1 VSNQT
6 TPEQD
11 ENGPSGPTDL
21 GARSWWVT
29 TKRAFSEFKDD
40 NCTDWAAA
48 LTYYGVLAIFPA
60 IIALVSLLGLFGSA
74 HTVTNLTDIVT
85 QLGPSSAAETFRGPI
100 EGIVNSKSTAG
111 PMLIVGLLGALWSAS
126 GYIGAFMRASNAIWE
141 VEEGRPF
148 YWLRPVQLLITLVGV
163 IAVALITVALVISGS
178 LAHIVGSTIGIGD
191 TGATIWNY
199 AKFPVL
205 LVIVSLIIS
214 ALYYFAPNVKQ
225 PKFRWVSPGGVLALV
240 VWLIV
245 SVAFAFY
252 VASFGSYNKTYG
264 ALGGV
269 VSFLVWLWISNCA
282 LLLGAQLNAELERQ
296 RELESGQPEA
306 AREIQLDPRRA
317 PKKQQQTV

>member
-1 VSNQT
+1 MAQQT
-6 TPEQD
+6 ATTKD
-11 ENGPSGPTDL
+11 KPSSPTDL
-21 GARSWWVT
+21 SAGSWWT
-29 TKRAFSEFKDD
+29 TFKRAFREFKDD

-60 IIALVSLLGLFGSA
+60 LIALVSLLGLFGSA
-74 HTVTNLTDIVT
+74 QTVTKLTDIVS

-111 PMLIVGLLGALWSAS
+111 PMFIVGLLGALWSAS
-126 GYIGAFMRASNAIWE
+126 AYIGAFIRASNAIWE
-141 VEEGRPF
+141 VDEGRPF

-163 IAVALITVALVISGS
+163 LAVALITVALVVSGS
-178 LAHIVGSTIGIGD
+178 LAHIVGNAIGIGD

-205 LVIVSLIIS
+205 LVVISVIIS
-214 ALYYFAPNVKQ
+214 SLYYFAPNVNQ

-240 VWLIV
+240 TWLV
-245 SVAFAFY
+245 TSVAFAFY

-269 VSFLVWLWISNCA
+269 ISFLVWLWISNCA
-282 LLLGAQLNAELERQ
+282 LLLGVQINAELERQ
-296 RELESGQPEA
+296 RELDSGQPEA
-306 AREIQLDPRRA
+306 AREIQLEPRKE
-317 PKKQQQTV
+317 PKKQKQNA